1 MTIIVGAGIAGLM
14 AANIFQ
20 RAHVFE
26 SGNAAQ
32 SNHKAVLRFRSSA
45 VGDAV
50 GIDFRKVIVHK
61 GLWHEGKFV
70 SPNIQLA
77 NLYSKK
83 VIGRLADR
91 SVWNLDPVERFIAP
105 EDFIHQ
111 LADRCRDRID
121 WEHPVNNFERKDAI
135 ITTIPMNISMK
146 MLPDAVPQDLV
157 SPEFNYAP
165 IAVRRWHV
173 PKADVFQTIYF
184 SEPATSLYRASITGD
199 LLIAEYIGDS
209 KSKQGAADD
218 ATDDYDF
225 FPAFGLNK
233 ADCRAHDT
241 TKQRYGKI
249 SPIDERWRRAFILN
263 ASLKHKVFS
272 LGRFAVWKNI
282 LADHVLHDIYVV
294 KRLMQGDD
302 YGASRHS
309 VGT

>member
-26 SGNAAQ
+26 SGPSTQ

-45 VGDAV
+45 VGDAM
-50 GIDFRKVIVHK
+50 GIDFRKVLVHK
-61 GLWHEGKFV
+61 GLWHEGRFTA
-70 SPNIQLA
+70 PTIQLA

-121 WEHPVNNFERKDAI
+121 WNHPVNNFERKDAI
-135 ITTIPMNISMK
+135 ITTIPMNVAK
-146 MLPDAVPQDLV
+146 NLLPDAAPIDRVP
-157 SPEFNYAP
+157 PEFNYAP
-165 IAVRRWHV
+165 ISVRRWHV
-173 PKADVFQTIYF
+173 PKADVFQTVYF
-184 SEPATSLYRASITGD
+184 SEPGTRLYRASITGD
-199 LLIAEYIGDS
+199 LLIAEFIGDN
-209 KSKQGAADD
+209 SKQHGVED
-218 ATDDYDF
+218 TLDDYDF

-233 ADCRAHDT
+233 TDCRPHDT

-249 SPIDERWRRAFILN
+249 APIDEAWRRAFILN
-263 ASLKHKVFS
+263 ASMKHKVYS
-272 LGRFAVWKNI
+272 LGRFATWRNV
-282 LADHVLHDIYVV
+282 LADAVLHDIYVI

-302 YGASRHS
+302 YTASKHS
-309 VGT
+309 HSK